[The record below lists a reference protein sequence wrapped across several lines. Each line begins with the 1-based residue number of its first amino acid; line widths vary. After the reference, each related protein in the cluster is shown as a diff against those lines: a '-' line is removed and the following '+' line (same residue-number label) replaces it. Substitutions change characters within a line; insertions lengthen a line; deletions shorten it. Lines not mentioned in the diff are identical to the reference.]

1 MRSRITIQETDI
13 NNNQQIRTLVKK
25 KRASPKLSENNS
37 ISEILASEGR
47 SDFYSYIQGL
57 GLAKDKNLVFLS
69 SIRHY
74 YYDAEEMK
82 DVQTVVNLK
91 GLNQIKQIKDF
102 FHSIHHVLPQNS
114 NFIGFFIDN
123 KKVNGYELRNNFSIH
138 QENIIND
145 ELENGVVSPNPFLN
159 MLYSFMDLKTNK
171 YLSGSSVS
179 MMLED
184 HGFKV
189 LDMKEVNGLTYFHA
203 QKVKSADN

>member
-91 GLNQIKQIKDF
+91 GL
-102 FHSIHHVLPQNS
+102 NS

>member
-1 MRSRITIQETDI
+1 MRSRITIQEQDLS
-13 NNNQQIRTLVKK
+13 NNQQIRTLVNRKG
-25 KRASPKLSENNS
+25 SLINLSENSS

-47 SDFYSYIQGL
+47 LDFYSYIKGL
-57 GLAKDKNLVFLS
+57 GLTRDNNLVFLS

-74 YYDAEEMK
+74 YYDEEEMK
-82 DVQTVVNLK
+82 NVQTVVNLK

-102 FHSIHHVLPQNS
+102 LHSIHHILTQNS

-123 KKVNGYELRNNFSIH
+123 KKVNGYKLRNNFSIH

-179 MMLED
+179 MLLED

-203 QKVKSADN
+203 QKVKSADY